1 MIMNEEKYLIILL
14 LIVITILALSLIS
27 VFVLILRQKLNS
39 KDQCWAKKYSG
50 LTLVKEPVFKLKCYY
65 CGREEYVTK
74 KAFESKLLYFKLR
87 LDEKQKSDLGIPDP
101 DHICFTCARKII
113 DFNFFFIK
121 DKSAK
126 QEEKGD

>member
-1 MIMNEEKYLIILL
+1 MTMNEEKYLIILL

-27 VFVLILRQKLNS
+27 VFVLILRQKLN